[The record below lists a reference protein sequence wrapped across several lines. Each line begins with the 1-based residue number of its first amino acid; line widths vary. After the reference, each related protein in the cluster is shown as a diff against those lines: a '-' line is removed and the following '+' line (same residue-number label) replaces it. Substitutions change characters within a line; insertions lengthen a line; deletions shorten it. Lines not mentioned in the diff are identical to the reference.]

1 MRKRKR
7 EGGRKGRTFL
17 SRASWSSARRVR
29 EREAVSPLLRCPFE
43 EEEEEE
49 EEGREDEVEVRE

>member
-1 MRKRKR
+1 M
-7 EGGRKGRTFL
+7 